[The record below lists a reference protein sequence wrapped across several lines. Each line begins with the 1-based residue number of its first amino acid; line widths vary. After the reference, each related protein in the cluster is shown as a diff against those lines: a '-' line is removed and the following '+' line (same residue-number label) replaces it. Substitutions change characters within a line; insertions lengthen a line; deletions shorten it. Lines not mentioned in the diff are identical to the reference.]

1 MADMYG
7 YKWTSQH
14 GVDVDKEGVW
24 EKALTGVSPREMA
37 DGFNLVLQEGKEWPP
52 EAPVFRKLCLN
63 GLDTPAQ
70 RAFKKQEAAQV
81 PVGRWLADEGSKARN
96 QEAIDKAVARS
107 KAPIKKLTKE
117 EHDAMLKS
125 LDR

>member
-14 GVDVDKEGVW
+14 GVDVDKNDVW
-24 EKALTGVSPREMA
+24 KKGLTGVSPREFA
-37 DGFNLVLQEGKEWPP
+37 DGLNIVVTEGEEWPP
-52 EAPVFRKLCLN
+52 ATPVFRKLCLH
-63 GLDTPAQ
+63 GLNTPAQ
-70 RAFKKQEAAQV
+70 KAFEKQEAAQV
-81 PVGRWLADEGSKARN
+81 PVGRWITDDNKKARN

-107 KAPIKKLTKE
+107 KAPINKLTKE